1 MLINKISVFVVN
13 YKYHLI
19 FPNIM
24 DKTKLNEKLPPTNS
38 TKEEKC
44 FVCGLPDSE
53 DHKNLRHEF
62 STTELIEKK
71 PTEMSSS

>member
-1 MLINKISVFVVN
+1 
-13 YKYHLI
+13 
-19 FPNIM
+19 M